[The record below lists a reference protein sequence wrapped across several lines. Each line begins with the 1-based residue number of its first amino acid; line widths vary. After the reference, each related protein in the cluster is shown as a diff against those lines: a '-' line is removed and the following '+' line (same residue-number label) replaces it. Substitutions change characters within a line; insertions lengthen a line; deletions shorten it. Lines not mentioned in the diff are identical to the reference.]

1 MRLGIVGGLI
11 VAFGPSLAF
20 SSDYDVSTSDS
31 FADAIAAANRNTDG
45 DTFEISGS
53 GATAIPARSAK
64 RRRLPATR
72 RQNSPEI

>member
-20 SSDYDVSTSDS
+20 SSDYDVSASDS

-45 DTFEISGS
+45 DTFEISVS
-53 GATAIPARSAK
+53 GAHGDSGTIRK
-64 RRRLPATR
+64 RRRLSATR